1 MKVKFQLL
9 ILSLVTLVVV
19 ALTFFIYDLVY
30 PLKYENLII
39 SASLNYSV
47 EPEIIASV
55 INAESS
61 FNENATSSKGAIGLM
76 QVMPTTAK
84 ELAKELKLSTENFYD
99 PEINITLG
107 TFYLS
112 KLFSYF
118 NDLNLVICAYNAG
131 PNKVKAWLNDKQFSS
146 DGKTLSKI
154 PYKETEEYLKKV
166 VKNIKFYQNRFN

>member
-1 MKVKFQLL
+1 
-9 ILSLVTLVVV
+9 
-19 ALTFFIYDLVY
+19 
-30 PLKYENLII
+30 
-39 SASLNYSV
+39 
-47 EPEIIASV
+47 
-55 INAESS
+55 
-61 FNENATSSKGAIGLM
+61 M

-84 ELAKELKLSTENFYD
+84 ELAKELKISTENFYD